1 MKGTPF
7 LVQKP
12 HHRNARKELQN
23 RSREKWPTAYPIAVL
38 GPVVIPWGWLL
49 PRFMLPSDAR
59 IKKWNAKCGYKDN
72 ESNVPSPATTAA
84 KPELPRKRLST
95 YPVDATKNQDCKLLK
110 MLPLELRREIYAWV
124 LGRDSFRLVTVPWKV
139 TTLVDKPGN
148 VSMRND
154 CFAYGGNDMAINPV
168 QGCGNALLMTCVQVY
183 QEAIEIMYSTNTFIF
198 PDFATL
204 FSFSKTVPTQ
214 RLNAIRTLKIH
225 YSPTKSVPYP
235 HTRTEHYDLPCDLGD
250 FWEIVVN
257 MKGLRHLDLDLEAYY
272 MNLVNY
278 DHERH
283 EIDRLSPLLR
293 LRGMET
299 FHLDLGYIGHDSV
312 VRYEIYAPRLRKELM
327 EVVRRPRGE

>member
-1 MKGTPF
+1 
-7 LVQKP
+7 
-12 HHRNARKELQN
+12 
-23 RSREKWPTAYPIAVL
+23 
-38 GPVVIPWGWLL
+38 
-49 PRFMLPSDAR
+49 MLPSDSR

-95 YPVDATKNQDCKLLK
+95 YSVDATKNQDCKLLK

-154 CFAYGGNDMAINPV
+154 CFAYSGNDMAINPV